1 MFILLLLK
9 LNRQSWIKQVKLEGL
24 DWKFT
29 TELGMQ
35 LGVFLSGSAESQNT
49 ELEIENKW
57 RNRRVTSQ

>member
-9 LNRQSWIKQVKLEGL
+9 LNRQSWIKQVRLEGL

-49 ELEIENKW
+49 ELEK
-57 RNRRVTSQ
+57 TSEETDV